1 MTLKVE
7 NIRVAYG
14 MIEALH
20 GVSFTVEDKSVVGL
34 IGSNG
39 AGKTT
44 ALKAISG
51 LLPLTGGR
59 ITLDGR
65 PIDGLAPEAIVKLG
79 IVHVPEGRRIFPR
92 MTVRENLDLGAF
104 TRHRDPQ
111 VERDLGWVHE
121 LFPVLKEREDQL
133 AGTLSGGQQ
142 QMLAMGRALMSKPRI
157 LMLDEPSMG
166 LSPIMQDKIFDLAQE
181 INTAGTTLLL
191 VEQNAR
197 AALELATHAYVLDTG
212 AVALQGNG
220 PELAHDERVRKAY
233 LGEE

>member
-1 MTLKVE
+1 MALVVE
-7 NIRVAYG
+7 DVRVSYG

-20 GVSFTVEDKSVVGL
+20 GVSFVVEPGAIVGL

-51 LLPLTGGR
+51 LLPLSRGR

-65 PIDGLAPEAIVKLG
+65 PINGLAPEAIVKLG
-79 IVHVPEGRRIFPR
+79 IIHVPEGRRIFPR

-104 TRHRDPQ
+104 TRHRDQ
-111 VERDLGWVHE
+111 QLSRDLGWIYE
-121 LFPVLKEREDQL
+121 LFPVLQERESQL

-166 LSPIMQDKIFDLAQE
+166 LSPIMQDKIFDLARE
-181 INTAGTTLLL
+181 INAVGTTLLL

-197 AALELATHAYVLDTG
+197 AALELATRAYVLDTG
-212 AVALQGNG
+212 TIAFSGSG
-220 PELAHDERVRKAY
+220 IDLAGDERVRKAY

>member
-1 MTLKVE
+1 MALVVE
-7 NIRVAYG
+7 DVRVSYG

-20 GVSFTVEDKSVVGL
+20 GVSFVVEPGAIVGL

-51 LLPLTGGR
+51 LLPLSRGR

-65 PIDGLAPEAIVKLG
+65 PINGLAPEAIVKLG
-79 IVHVPEGRRIFPR
+79 IIHVPEGRRIFPR

-104 TRHRDPQ
+104 TRHRDQ
-111 VERDLGWVHE
+111 QLSRDLGWIYE
-121 LFPVLKEREDQL
+121 LFPVLQERESQL

-166 LSPIMQDKIFDLAQE
+166 LSPIMQDRIFDLARE
-181 INTAGTTLLL
+181 INAVGTTLLL

-197 AALELATHAYVLDTG
+197 AALELATTAYVLDTG
-212 AVALQGNG
+212 TIAFSGSG
-220 PELAHDERVRKAY
+220 IDLAGDERVRKAY

>member
-1 MTLKVE
+1 
-7 NIRVAYG
+7 

-20 GVSFTVEDKSVVGL
+20 GVSFAVGDKSVVGL

-51 LLPLTGGR
+51 LLPLSGGR

-65 PIDGLAPEAIVKLG
+65 DINGLAPEAIVKLG

-104 TRHRDPQ
+104 TRHRDTT
-111 VERDLGWVHE
+111 VERDLGWVYE
-121 LFPVLKEREDQL
+121 LFPVLKEREEQL

-142 QMLAMGRALMSKPRI
+142 QMLAMGRALMSKPRL

-166 LSPIMQDKIFDLAQE
+166 LSPIMQDKIFDLARE
-181 INTAGTTLLL
+181 INAAGTTLLL

-212 AVALQGNG
+212 AIALDGKG
-220 PELAHDERVRKAY
+220 SDLAHDERVRKAY

>member
-1 MTLKVE
+1 MALVVE
-7 NIRVAYG
+7 DIRVAYG

-20 GVSFTVEDKSVVGL
+20 GVSFTVEPGAIVGL

-51 LLPLTGGR
+51 LLPLSRGR

-65 PIDGLAPEAIVKLG
+65 TISGLTPDAIVKLG

-104 TRHRDPQ
+104 TRHRDAEL
-111 VERDLGWVHE
+111 ERDLGWVYE
-121 LFPVLKEREDQL
+121 LFPVLDERGEQL

-166 LSPIMQDKIFDLAQE
+166 LSPIMQDKIFDLARE
-181 INTAGTTLLL
+181 INAAGTTLLL

-197 AALELATHAYVLDTG
+197 AALELATTAYVLDTG
-212 AVALQGNG
+212 AIAFSGRG
-220 PELAHDERVRKAY
+220 EELAHDERVRKAY

>member
-7 NIRVAYG
+7 NIKVAYG

-20 GVSFTVEDKSVVGL
+20 GISFAVADKSVVGL

-51 LLPLTGGR
+51 LLPLSGGR

-65 PIDGLAPEAIVKLG
+65 DINGLAPEAIVKLG

-104 TRHRDPQ
+104 TRHRDAT
-111 VERDLGWVHE
+111 VERDLGWVYE
-121 LFPVLKEREDQL
+121 LFPVLKEREEQL

-142 QMLAMGRALMSKPRI
+142 QMLAMGRALMSKPRL

-166 LSPIMQDKIFDLAQE
+166 LSPIMQDKIFDLARE
-181 INTAGTTLLL
+181 INASGTTLLL

-212 AVALQGNG
+212 AIALDGKG
-220 PELAHDERVRKAY
+220 SELAHDERVRKAY